1 MANNEDLELDVDEK
15 GGGSKLKLI
24 IIIAVVILLLGGG
37 AAAYF
42 FLFNDSSEQVEA
54 SDSETPVKV
63 KAIYVNFRTP
73 FNTNLVDGQRNRMI
87 QVKMTFLVRS
97 QDAKDAIESQM
108 PLLKSKILNLM
119 SRADAGYLRTQ
130 DGKRDFKKQT
140 IETVN
145 GILLEREKVENA
157 VERVLFTSFVMQ

>member
-24 IIIAVVILLLGGG
+24 IIIVVVLLLGGG

-42 FLFNDSSEQVEA
+42 FLFAGGDQAAEEQVEGEA
-54 SDSETPVKV
+54 KKAD
-63 KAIYVNFRTP
+63 AIYVAFRTP
-73 FNTNLVDGQRNRMI
+73 FNTNLVDGRKNRMI

-97 QDAKDAIESQM
+97 NEAKDAIMKHMPYLQSQ
-108 PLLKSKILNLM
+108 ILNLL
-119 SRADAGYLRTQ
+119 SRSDAGFLRTAE
-130 DGKRDFKKQT
+130 GKQDFKAKT
-140 IETVN
+140 IEVTN
-145 GILLEREKVENA
+145 RILQEREGVEAA

>member
-24 IIIAVVILLLGGG
+24 IIIVVVLLLGGG

-42 FLFNDSSEQVEA
+42 LLFAGGEEKSEEQATGEPA
-54 SDSETPVKV
+54 KAE
-63 KAIYVNFRTP
+63 AIYVAFRTP
-73 FNTNLVDGQRNRMI
+73 FNTNLVDGRKNRMI

-97 QDAKDAIESQM
+97 DNAKDAIMKHMPYLQSQILA
-108 PLLKSKILNLM
+108 LL
-119 SRADAGYLRTQ
+119 SRSDAGFLRTQ
-130 DGKRDFKKQT
+130 EGKQDFKVKT
-140 IETVN
+140 IELTN
-145 GILLEREKVENA
+145 KILQEREDVEAA